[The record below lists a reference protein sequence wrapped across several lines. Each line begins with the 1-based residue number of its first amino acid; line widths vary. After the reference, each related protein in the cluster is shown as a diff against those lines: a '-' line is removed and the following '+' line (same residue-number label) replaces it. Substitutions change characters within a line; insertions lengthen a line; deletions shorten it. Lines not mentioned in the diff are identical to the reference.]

1 VSITLIISLPLAPI
15 TSTAPESFWSFAK
28 RQMQKFNGLRTE
40 KFLLHLKE
48 SEFRFNHRR
57 DDLYQVLLRTLRN
70 HPL

>member
-1 VSITLIISLPLAPI
+1 
-15 TSTAPESFWSFAK
+15 
-28 RQMQKFNGLRTE
+28 TE

-57 DDLYQVLLRTLRN
+57 DDLYQVLLSVLRK